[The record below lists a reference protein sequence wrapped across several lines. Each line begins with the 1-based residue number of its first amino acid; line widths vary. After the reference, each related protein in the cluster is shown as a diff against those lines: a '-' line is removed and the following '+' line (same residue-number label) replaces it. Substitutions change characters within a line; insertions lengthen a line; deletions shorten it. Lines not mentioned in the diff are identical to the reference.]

1 MTKVLITDPIDQIGI
16 DILSQVAQVDQR
28 IGVSNSELAS
38 LINEYDALMIRSGTQ
53 VTADII
59 NSSEKLRIIGR
70 AGVGV
75 DNVDVKAATQKGVL
89 VVNSPG
95 GNTIAAAEHT
105 IAMMLALSRNIP
117 AANSS
122 TFSGK
127 WERKKFVGNEL
138 FKKKLG
144 VVGLGKIG
152 THVAKVAN
160 ALGMDVYGYDPFVSS
175 ERAQQIQVKLLEL
188 DILFKDSDYVTL
200 HLPRTSE
207 TENLVD
213 IKVLKSMKNNAKL
226 INCARG
232 GIIDEEALAEALNH
246 SIIGGAAIDVF
257 SEEPLNPKSPLLK
270 VERNL
275 ILTPHLGAST
285 KEAQENVAVD
295 VAEQIRDVL
304 LGLSARTAVNIP
316 GLSPDIMDSLKPHLQ
331 LAETLGLLISQLSG
345 GQIQKLEVKLQG
357 EFVQHP
363 SQPLIIASLKG
374 LLSKALGD
382 RINYVNASIEAESRG
397 ILVIESKDEAR
408 PEFAS
413 GSLQLTTFGDNGE
426 HSVAGSIFADGE
438 LRIISIDQYP
448 VNVSPSRFMLVT
460 RHRDMPGI
468 IGKLGSLLG
477 NYNVNI
483 ASMQVGRKIVR
494 GEAVMVLSIDDPIP
508 SKLLESILEVEG
520 ITNANPVTL

>member
-1 MTKVLITDPIDQIGI
+1 MTKVLITDPIDQTGI
-16 DILSQVAQVDQR
+16 DILSQVAQVDQK
-28 IGVSNSELAS
+28 IGISDSELAS
-38 LINEYDALMIRSGTQ
+38 IIKNYDALMIRSGTQ
-53 VTADII
+53 VTEEII
-59 NSSEKLRIIGR
+59 NSSSKLRIIGR

-105 IAMMLALSRNIP
+105 IAMMLALSRHIP
-117 AANSS
+117 IANSS
-122 TFSGK
+122 TLSGK

-138 FKKKLG
+138 YKKKLG

-152 THVAKVAN
+152 AHVAKVAN
-160 ALGMDVYGYDPFVSS
+160 ALGMEVYGYDPFVST
-175 ERAQQIQVKLLEL
+175 ERAQQIQVKQ
-188 DILFKDSDYVTL
+188 SDYVTL
-200 HLPRTSE
+200 HLPRTPE
-207 TENLVD
+207 TENLVNID
-213 IKVLKSMKNNAKL
+213 VLKSMKSSAKL

-232 GIIDEEALAEALNH
+232 GLIEEEALAEALNK
-246 SIIGGAAIDVF
+246 SLIAGAAIDVF
-257 SEEPLNPKSPLLK
+257 SKEPLESNSPLLK
-270 VERNL
+270 VEKNL

-285 KEAQENVAVD
+285 REAQENVAVD

-331 LAETLGLLISQLSG
+331 LAETMGLLISQLSG

-382 RINYVNASIEAESRG
+382 RINYVNASLEADSRG
-397 ILVIESKDEAR
+397 ISVVENKDEAR

-413 GSLQLTTFGDNGE
+413 GSLQLTTYGDNGD

-448 VNVSPSRFMLVT
+448 VNVSPSRYMLVT

-477 NYNVNI
+477 SNNVNI

-508 SKLLESILEVEG
+508 NKLLDTIIEVEG